1 MKYTFFFCLYFL
13 FALNINA
20 QITGTWYNI
29 DDEDGEPKS
38 HISIYENDGKLEAK
52 VIKLLPNAT
61 LKICSSCEGQNKDKP
76 IEGMNI
82 LWNLKKVS
90 KTEYE
95 DGTILNPKNGKV
107 YDCFISLEEQDKL
120 KVRGYLGVS
129 LFGKTQYWYRVK

>member
-1 MKYTFFFCLYFL
+1 MKQTFIFSLFFFIT
-13 FALNINA
+13 LNINS

-38 HISIYENDGKLEAK
+38 HISIYENKGKLEAK

-61 LKICSSCEGQNKDKP
+61 LKICSSCEGVNKDKP

-82 LWNLKKVS
+82 LWDLKKTS
-90 KTEYE
+90 NTEYK

-107 YDCFISLEEQDKL
+107 YDCFISLEEKDKL
-120 KVRGYLGVS
+120 KVRGYMGLS
-129 LFGKTQYWYRVK
+129 MFGKTQYWYRVK